1 MVVSFIGG
9 ENRST
14 WRKKQMLVQHELSQ
28 RNGSETI
35 WYGRIVVACPIV
47 KPVTKERDCWIYIL
61 NTCLQLVET
70 LEIDMDQV
78 ILHHDHRNSEILFL
92 KKSAFEISEHTF
104 ISRKYRVWGRSVLI
118 FIWKM
123 HLKKQC
129 KMNSFRGWCLLLE
142 NPQKNCNITYITLFC

>member
-1 MVVSFIGG
+1 
-9 ENRST
+9 
-14 WRKKQMLVQHELSQ
+14 MLVQHELTQ

-35 WYGRIVVACPIV
+35 WYGRIVVAGPIV
-47 KPVTKERDCWIYIL
+47 KPVTKERDCWVYIL

-92 KKSAFEISEHTF
+92 KKSAFEITEHTF
-104 ISRKYRVWGRSVLI
+104 ISGKYRVWGRSVLI

-123 HLKKQC
+123 HLKENNAK
-129 KMNSFRGWCLLLE
+129 WIVLE
-142 NPQKNCNITYITLFC
+142 VDVCFLKTRKKFAIQHI